1 MINVEAEIQKLL
13 KEIGPGRMSS
23 TAYDTAWVARLGE
36 IDPELSNHS
45 MEWICENQLPDGS
58 WGSKDVFYYHDR
70 VICTLAAMIS
80 LTYRGRRARD
90 KHQIEAGLEALERI
104 TSGATRGLAA
114 DSNGSTVGFE
124 MIVPTL
130 VEEAERL
137 GIIKQQGERILGRL
151 KLMRDIKL
159 EKIKGLKISR
169 QITPAFS
176 SEMVG
181 NDRIDLLDLDDLQE
195 KNGSIGNS
203 PAATAH
209 FIQAVRPHDE
219 QAMVYLRNV
228 VRADGGVPFAAPFDI
243 FERIWVVWNLSLFR
257 SPNDAGLKPFFEPHI
272 NHIMK
277 HWDPKQGVSFSETY
291 TPKDADDTTL
301 AFGVLNRFG
310 LDVDIKTVLTYEEEE
325 YFRCYPLESNSS
337 ISVNIHALEALKRAG
352 FGKNH
357 PTIKKVLRFLDKS
370 RMGEPFWLDKWQ
382 TSPYYST
389 SHAIIA
395 AHSYDFNMCEQAV
408 NWILSTQKAD
418 GSWGSNPNLSTAEE
432 TAYCIQALRVWD
444 KLYGKVRKGVI
455 EHAIRWLEKN
465 SEPPYPPLWIGKTLY
480 CPENVVRATILSAID
495 SVNG

>member
-1 MINVEAEIQKLL
+1 MIL
-13 KEIGPGRMSS
+13 PG
-23 TAYDTAWVARLGE
+23 WQGLARS
-36 IDPELSNHS
+36 IRELSNHS

-58 WGSKDVFYYHDR
+58 WGAKDVFYYHDR
-70 VICTLAAMIS
+70 VICTLAAMIA

-90 KHQIEAGLEALERI
+90 KHQIELGLEALERI

-114 DSNGSTVGFE
+114 DSNGATVGFE

-130 VEEAERL
+130 VEEAEKL

-151 KLMRDIKL
+151 KMMRDIKL

-169 QITPAFS
+169 HITPAFS

-181 NDRIDLLDLDDLQE
+181 SDRIDLLDLDDLQE
-195 KNGSIGNS
+195 RNGSIGNS

-209 FIQAVRPHDE
+209 FIQAVRPDDE
-219 QAMVYLRNV
+219 PAMRYLRSV
-228 VRADGGVPFAAPFDI
+228 VRPDGGVPFAAPFDI
-243 FERIWVVWNLSLFR
+243 FERTWVVWNLSLFR
-257 SPNDAGLKPFFEPHI
+257 NPKDPGLKHLFEPHI
-272 NHIMK
+272 NHVMQN
-277 HWDPKQGVSFSETY
+277 WDSKQGVSFSETY

-301 AFGVLNRFG
+301 AFGVLNKFG
-310 LDVDIKTVLTYEEEE
+310 LDVDIQTVLNYEEEE

-337 ISVNIHALEALKRAG
+337 ISVNIHALDALKRAN
-352 FGKNH
+352 FDRNH
-357 PTIKKVLRFLDKS
+357 PTIKKLLRYLDKS

-382 TSPYYST
+382 TSPYYTT

-395 AHSYDFNMCEQAV
+395 AHGYAFNMCEQAV

-418 GSWGSNPNLSTAEE
+418 GSWGSIPNLSTAEE

-444 KLYGKVRKGVI
+444 RVYGSVRKGVI
-455 EHAIRWLEKN
+455 EHAVRWLGNN

-480 CPENVVRATILSAID
+480 CPENVVRSTDIKCAGWYKWINYEIRSRIAPNNEQTFGCSDIRS
-495 SVNG
+495 